1 MPSLKDIRKRIASV
15 KNTQKITSAMKMVS
29 AAKLRR
35 AQDAA
40 EAARPYALKMNQ
52 VIASVAS
59 RVEDSSHPLLQT
71 REMPTKALVI
81 VVTSNRGLCGGFNT
95 NVIRTVS
102 KFVRDQKMAGV
113 EVELA
118 TLGRKGAVFFRNSE
132 SMWKNYP
139 EIIGKVSYAKAREL
153 AKEVTER
160 FVNEEVDAVYVVY
173 NEFVSAIKYNTIVHP
188 LLPLKLD
195 DLAAADEGQESLVAS
210 EYIFEP
216 DETSLL
222 EHLLPVNV
230 VVQILRALLESEA
243 SEHGA
248 RMSAMDNATNNARDM
263 ISKLS
268 LQYNRAR
275 QAYITKELMEIV
287 SGSEALK

>member
-1 MPSLKDIRKRIASV
+1 MPSLKDIRKRIISV

-40 EAARPYALKMNQ
+40 ESARPYALKMNQ

-59 RVEDSSHPLLQT
+59 RVEDSSHPLLQS
-71 REMPTKALVI
+71 RENPKKALLI
-81 VVTSNRGLCGGFNT
+81 VVTSNRGLCGGYNG
-95 NVIRTVS
+95 NVFRIVTR
-102 KFVRDQKMAGV
+102 FIRDQKLAGI
-113 EVELA
+113 EVEIA
-118 TLGRKGAVFFRNSE
+118 TMGRKGDVFFRNAPGF
-132 SMWKNYP
+132 WKSYP
-139 EIIGKVSYAKAREL
+139 DVIGKISYAKARAV
-153 AKEVTER
+153 AKEATER
-160 FVNEEVDAVYVVY
+160 FVSEEVDAVYIVY
-173 NEFVSAIKYNTIVHP
+173 NEFISAISYNTIIHP

-195 DLAAADEGQESLVAS
+195 DLADHGQGSITS

-216 DETSLL
+216 DEKSLL

-230 VVQILRALLESEA
+230 VVQILRALLEAEA

-248 RMSAMDNATNNARDM
+248 RMSAMDNATNNARDL
-263 ISKLS
+263 ISRLT
-268 LQYNRAR
+268 LQYNRGR

>member
-1 MPSLKDIRKRIASV
+1 MPSLKDIRKRIISV

-40 EAARPYALKMNQ
+40 ESARPYALKMNQ

-59 RVEDSSHPLLQT
+59 RVEDSSHPLLQS
-71 REMPTKALVI
+71 RENPKKALII
-81 VVTSNRGLCGGFNT
+81 VVTSNRGLCGGYNG
-95 NVIRTVS
+95 NVFRIVNR
-102 KFVRDQKMAGV
+102 FIRDQKLAGV
-113 EVELA
+113 EVEIA
-118 TLGRKGAVFFRNSE
+118 TMGRKGDVFFRNAAGF
-132 SMWKNYP
+132 WKSYP
-139 EIIGKVSYAKAREL
+139 DVIGKITYAKAREV

-160 FVNEEVDAVYVVY
+160 FVSEEVDAVYIVY
-173 NEFVSAIKYNTIVHP
+173 NEFISAISYNTIIHP

-195 DLAAADEGQESLVAS
+195 DLAEHADGHGSITS

-216 DETSLL
+216 DEKSLL

-230 VVQILRALLESEA
+230 VVQILRALLEAEA

-248 RMSAMDNATNNARDM
+248 RMSAMDNATNNARDL
-263 ISKLS
+263 ISRLT
-268 LQYNRAR
+268 LQFNRGR